1 MKISRKKLKQIIKE
15 EIINEMYGIKYDRR
29 LINQTIV
36 NINHKFRNKIGDKV
50 WNTIN
55 KIAKDIEDVF
65 TPDEISIS
73 IYGKRIDTLPNREI
87 KMIHEVLEA
96 FEKADIIKKSG
107 IYAVAA
113 PYRRHYIEFSLTEK
127 GFEPSPEDMVDKEL
141 SFIGI
146 KDY

>member
-29 LINQTIV
+29 LVNQTIV
-36 NINHKFRNKIGDKV
+36 NINYKYRNKIGDKA
-50 WNTIN
+50 WNAIN
-55 KIAKDIEDVF
+55 KIAKDTEDVF

-73 IYGKRIDTLPNREI
+73 IYGKRIDTLPNRENI

-96 FEKADIIKKSG
+96 FEKAGIIKMSG
-107 IYAVAA
+107 IW
-113 PYRRHYIEFSLTEK
+113 PYRRYYIEFSLTEK

-141 SFIGI
+141 SFIGV